1 MSFKEKDLH
10 VKFDLILDGMNVER
24 SVKKYLSFA
33 PKNGIVLSKDFREQS
48 LNFGIQLNPY
58 ESSKDKTYR
67 FEIKRL
73 PTPIIPEK
81 TKVSYEKDK
90 VTIRLTKRVNEPW
103 QSYKDSDFETI
114 HLVKN

>member
-58 ESSKDKTYR
+58 ESNKDKTYR